1 MLTHT
6 YQRYHKSRGYDNIR
20 VTTTLL
26 LYKEFVNSM
35 EKTAKRV
42 LSAMLY
48 KPSKH
53 GDSFRYSTADDI
65 FDEEVSKHE
74 FSEGGIPNADYTFSA
89 QIEGE
94 ENVMVQR
101 NKTLGL
107 FDATVKTMNSASST
121 GVNFEVKVDEKIIH
135 YIVEF

>member
-1 MLTHT
+1 
-6 YQRYHKSRGYDNIR
+6 
-20 VTTTLL
+20 
-26 LYKEFVNSM
+26 M

-89 QIEGE
+89 QIKSGE
-94 ENVMVQR
+94 NASVQR
-101 NKTLGL
+101 NKTLNL
-107 FDATVKTMNSASST
+107 FNATVETMNSASLR
-121 GVNFEVKVDEKIIH
+121 GVNFEVKVDKNIIH